1 MGEEGS
7 EVQGELVNPVGR
19 RECLDALHQAW
30 KLQAVLQELLVWAR
44 RLRAE
49 MDAPRAPS
57 SPAEARHML
66 EEHQQRKVS
75 GGTWAFPGIDPECCS
90 CKPSLPPAQHLPPDP
105 QWLGRL
111 PGCRANFPSAPQ
123 NSEPAVE
130 KGKGKKRAEGPVTA
144 DGVTL
149 LVAQWRN
156 GPGSAEQVHSRQD
169 LWASW
174 VVGSGWWA
182 KPLAQQ
188 PLRLWL

>member
-75 GGTWAFPGIDPECCS
+75 GGTWAFPGISP
-90 CKPSLPPAQHLPPDP
+90 LPCPLPYWGP
-105 QWLGRL
+105 LFLCRL
-111 PGCRANFPSAPQ
+111 PLPFYSSIAPLQLSSTLSSSPLGLLSPTERASA
-123 NSEPAVE
+123 S
-130 KGKGKKRAEGPVTA
+130 
-144 DGVTL
+144 
-149 LVAQWRN
+149 
-156 GPGSAEQVHSRQD
+156 GS
-169 LWASW
+169 
-174 VVGSGWWA
+174 
-182 KPLAQQ
+182 
-188 PLRLWL
+188 